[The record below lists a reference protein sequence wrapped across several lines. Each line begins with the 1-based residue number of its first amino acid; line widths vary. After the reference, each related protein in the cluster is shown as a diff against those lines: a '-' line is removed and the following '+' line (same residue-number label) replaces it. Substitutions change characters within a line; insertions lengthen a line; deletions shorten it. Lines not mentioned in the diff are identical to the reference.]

1 MSAKQEDAMNELN
14 QNPETEN
21 NIFLQLPTQTQGVII
36 AMGFVLALVVALIVR
51 GLMSGEEDGIDLGEV
66 AP

>member
-1 MSAKQEDAMNELN
+1 MSELN
-14 QNPETEN
+14 QNPDPDK

-36 AMGFVLALVVALIVR
+36 ALGFVLALVVALIVR
-51 GLMSGEEDGIDLGEV
+51 GLMSGEEDGFDLGEV